1 MVVLVVQTLICSAFM
16 LVARSSLLVADGI
29 FCWSYYSF
37 QQQVILMYFC
47 VVLIL
52 GLCYSSILNNVF
64 VLKKKKIVLR
74 CSFYLICLGST
85 RIQSKSRHW
94 R

>member
-64 VLKKKKIVLR
+64 VFKKKK
-74 CSFYLICLGST
+74 
-85 RIQSKSRHW
+85 
-94 R
+94 